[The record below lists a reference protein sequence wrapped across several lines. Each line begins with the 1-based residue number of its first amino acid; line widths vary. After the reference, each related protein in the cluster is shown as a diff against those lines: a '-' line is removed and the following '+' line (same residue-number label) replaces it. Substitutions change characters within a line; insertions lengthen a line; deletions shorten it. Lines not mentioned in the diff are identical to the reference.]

1 MIVLGQ
7 IRTYARRAL
16 WTMDCFR
23 LLQSSHQNVQAS
35 TSVSIAMAKMS
46 IKRHVHKNDEKN
58 REIFKYYR

>member
-16 WTMDCFR
+16 WTMDHVFPIIV
-23 LLQSSHQNVQAS
+23 NVQAS

-46 IKRHVHKNDEKN
+46 IKRHVHKNDEKK